1 LSYKYL
7 LDILLTVY
15 SLPFYLFLPL
25 LMKLTATPFDA
36 QTGELLPVYRDAY
49 LRGDL
54 ARSSAQAVEDYLRR
68 DANQAYS
75 VVTRWHDLQADENT
89 AAAPT
94 WVGRQLQSM
103 REQPQRFRRRATSF
117 VLLSAL
123 IAGASMAASLPTSK
137 LPVSKL
143 PAATEAFAE
152 EMAPEATMARMVVLH
167 GRILNEKG
175 LPLAGATVLQ
185 KGTAYGTSTD
195 ANGSYSLRV
204 LAGSQATLQ
213 YGYGGYTEQEVKAAN
228 ATTTAVVL
236 QPKEAKHKRWLFF

>member
-1 LSYKYL
+1 
-7 LDILLTVY
+7 
-15 SLPFYLFLPL
+15 
-25 LMKLTATPFDA
+25 MKLTATPFDA

-68 DANQAYS
+68 DAGEAYS
-75 VVTRWHDLQADENT
+75 VVTRWHHLQADENP

-103 REQPQRFRRRATSF
+103 REQPQRFRRRAMSF
-117 VLLSAL
+117 VMMGAL
-123 IAGASMAASLPTSK
+123 VAGASMAANLPA
-137 LPVSKL
+137 SKL
-143 PAATEAFAE
+143 PASKLPATNLSASATSLSMATMAAAPEA
-152 EMAPEATMARMVVLH
+152 MAPEAALARTVVLH

-185 KGTAYGTSTD
+185 KGTSYGTSTD
-195 ANGSYSLRV
+195 ANGNYSLRV
-204 LAGSQATLQ
+204 AASSQATLQ

-228 ATTTAVVL
+228 AATTAVVL
-236 QPKEAKHKRWLFF
+236 QPKEGKRKHWLFF